1 MTTKF
6 ETHEHDVLIIGAGGA
21 GLRAAIEALGQGASV
36 GVVCKSL
43 LGKAHT
49 VMAEGGIA
57 AAMANVDRADDW
69 RTHFRDTMRGGK
81 FLNHWRMAQLHA
93 QEAPDRIRELEQWGA
108 LFDRT
113 SDGQIL
119 QRAFGGHTYKR
130 LCHVG
135 DRTGLEMIR
144 TLQDRGVSLGIDVYM
159 ECAVTRLLKVGDRV
173 AGAFGYWREQGRFV
187 VFKAKSVVLATGGI
201 GKMYKVTSNSWE
213 YTADGMA
220 LAYEAG
226 AELKDMEFVQFHPTG
241 MVWPPGV
248 QGILVTEA
256 VRGEGGIL
264 RNKLGERFMEKYDP
278 KRMELSTRDV
288 VARAIYTEVREGR
301 GSEHGGA
308 FLDIS
313 QKPAEYVKKKLPSM
327 YHQFLEL
334 ADVDITKGP
343 MEVGPTC
350 HYVMGGVR
358 VDPETAAATIP
369 GLYAA
374 GEVAAG
380 LHGANRLGGN
390 SLSDLLVFG
399 RRAGL
404 AAAQHA
410 KKVSPANIDQAQID
424 QAERDMLA
432 PFQNGSGESPYQ
444 IHRDLQDTMQKLVGI
459 FRNEGDLRQAL
470 DELAKLKERCTR
482 MQVEGS
488 RLFNPGWHL
497 SYDLR
502 FMLTIS
508 EAVTRSALARRES
521 RGAHSRIDYPSL
533 DTTWGQQNNIIASQ
547 RGAMTLRQEPV
558 PAMPEELQRILAEEA
573 EAVAG
578 RGK

>member
-1 MTTKF
+1 VTSMY

-21 GLRAAIEALGQGASV
+21 GLRAAIEALSQDVRV

-57 AAMANVDRADDW
+57 AAMANVDKSDDW
-69 RTHFRDTMRGGK
+69 RAHFRDTMRGGK
-81 FLNHWRMAQLHA
+81 FLNNWRMAQLHA
-93 QEAPDRIRELEQWGA
+93 QEAPERVRELEQWGA

-113 SDGQIL
+113 ENGDIL
-119 QRAFGGHTYKR
+119 QRAFGGHTFKR

-144 TLQDRGVSLGIDVYM
+144 TLQDRGVHLGIDVYM
-159 ECAVTRLLKVGDRV
+159 ECTITRLLKDGDRI
-173 AGAFGYWREQGRFV
+173 AGAFGYWREQGRFI
-187 VFKAKSVVLATGGI
+187 VFRAKSVIICTGGI
-201 GKMYKVTSNSWE
+201 GKTWKITSNSWE
-213 YTADGMA
+213 YTGDGMA
-220 LAYEAG
+220 LAYDAG
-226 AELKDMEFVQFHPTG
+226 ADLMDMEFVQFHPTG

-264 RNKLGERFMEKYDP
+264 RNKDGERFMERYDP
-278 KRMELSTRDV
+278 KKLELSTRDV

-301 GSEHGGA
+301 GTEHGGA

-313 QKPAEYVKKKLPSM
+313 HQPADYVKRKLPSM

-334 ADVDITKGP
+334 ADVDITKEP

-350 HYVMGGVR
+350 HYMMGGIR
-358 VDPETAAATIP
+358 VKAETAQASIP
-369 GLYAA
+369 GLFAA
-374 GEVAAG
+374 GEAAVG

-404 AAAQHA
+404 AAAEHA
-410 KKVSPANIDQAQID
+410 KGSQTPAIDSSQIEEAVR
-424 QAERDMLA
+424 QMLA
-432 PFQNGSGESPYQ
+432 PFEQPEGDSPYA
-444 IHRDLQDTMQKLVGI
+444 IHDDLQGTMQSLVGI
-459 FRNEGDLRQAL
+459 FRDEEDLRRAL
-470 DELAKLKERCTR
+470 SELEKLKARAAHVR
-482 MQVEGS
+482 VEGS

-497 SYDLR
+497 AWDLR
-502 FMLTIS
+502 SLLTVA

-521 RGAHSRIDYPSL
+521 RGAHSRIDYPAL
-533 DTTWGQQNNIIASQ
+533 DDTWGMKHNVVVKKADT
-547 RGAMTLRQEPV
+547 MTLVEAPV
-558 PAMPEELQRILAEEA
+558 LEMPDDLKQLLAEDSGA
-573 EAVAG
+573 
-578 RGK
+578 K

>member
-1 MTTKF
+1 MNSKY

-21 GLRAAIEALGQGASV
+21 GLRAAIEALAQGVRV

-57 AAMANVDRADDW
+57 AAMANVDTSDDW

-81 FLNHWRMAQLHA
+81 FLNNWRMAQIHA
-93 QEAPDRIRELEQWGA
+93 QEAPDRVRELEQWGA

-113 SDGQIL
+113 ESGDIL
-119 QRAFGGHTYKR
+119 QRAFGGHTFKR

-144 TLQDRGVSLGIDVYM
+144 TLQDRGVHLGIDVYM
-159 ECAVTRLLKVGDRV
+159 ECTITRLLKDGDRIS
-173 AGAFGYWREQGRFV
+173 GAFGYWREQGRFV
-187 VFKAKSVVLATGGI
+187 MFRAKSVIICTGGI
-201 GKMYKVTSNSWE
+201 GKAWKITSNSWE
-213 YTADGMA
+213 CTGDGMA
-220 LAYEAG
+220 LAYDAG
-226 AELKDMEFVQFHPTG
+226 AELMDMEFVQFHPTG

-264 RNKLGERFMEKYDP
+264 RNKNGERFMERYDP
-278 KRMELSTRDV
+278 KNLELSTRDL
-288 VARAIYTEVREGR
+288 VARSIYTEVREGR
-301 GSEHGGA
+301 GTEHGGA

-313 QKPAEYVKKKLPSM
+313 HKPADYVKRKLPSM

-350 HYVMGGVR
+350 HYMMGGIH
-358 VDPETAAATIP
+358 VDAETAQTSIP
-369 GLYAA
+369 GLFAA
-374 GEVAAG
+374 GEAAVG
-380 LHGANRLGGN
+380 LHGSNRLGGN

-410 KKVSPANIDQAQID
+410 RQTEMPAIDSSQVEEAAQ
-424 QAERDMLA
+424 QMLA
-432 PFQNGSGESPYQ
+432 PFEQPDGDSPYV
-444 IHRDLQDTMQKLVGI
+444 IHDDLQSTMQSLVGI
-459 FRNEGDLRQAL
+459 FRTEEDLTRAL
-470 DELAKLKERCTR
+470 SELESLKSRATR
-482 MQVEGS
+482 VRVEGS

-497 SYDLR
+497 AWDLR
-502 FMLTIS
+502 NMLTVS
-508 EAVTRSALARRES
+508 EAVTRSALTRRES
-521 RGAHSRIDYPSL
+521 RGAHSRIDYPGL
-533 DTTWGQQNNIIASQ
+533 DDGWGKKHNVVVKKA
-547 RGAMTLRQEPV
+547 GAMTLVETPV
-558 PAMPEELQRILAEEA
+558 PEMPDDLKQLFAEETA
-573 EAVAG
+573 P
-578 RGK
+578 K

>member
-1 MTTKF
+1 MVNSKY

-21 GLRAAIEALGQGASV
+21 GLRAAIEALSQGANV

-57 AAMANVDRADDW
+57 AAMANVDPADDW
-69 RTHFRDTMRGGK
+69 RAHFCDTMRGGK
-81 FLNHWRMAQLHA
+81 FLNNWRMAQLHA
-93 QEAPDRIRELEQWGA
+93 QEAPDRVRELEQWGA

-113 SDGQIL
+113 ADGDIL
-119 QRAFGGHTYKR
+119 QRAFGGHTFKR

-144 TLQDRGVSLGIDVYM
+144 TLQDRGVQMGFHVYM
-159 ECAVTRLLKVGDRV
+159 ECAVTKLLTDGNRV
-173 AGAFGYWREQGRFV
+173 CGAVGYWREQGRFI
-187 VFKAKSVVLATGGI
+187 VFRAKSVVLATGGI
-201 GKMYKVTSNSWE
+201 GKAWKITSNSWE
-213 YTADGMA
+213 YTGDGMA
-220 LAYEAG
+220 LAYDAG
-226 AELKDMEFVQFHPTG
+226 AELVDMEFVQFHPTG

-248 QGILVTEA
+248 QGLLVTEA
-256 VRGEGGIL
+256 VRGEGGVL
-264 RNKLGERFMEKYDP
+264 RNRLGERFMERYDP
-278 KRMELSTRDV
+278 EKLDLSTRDV

-301 GSEHGGA
+301 GTEHGGA

-313 QKPAEYVKKKLPSM
+313 QKPAEYVKRKLPSM

-404 AAAQHA
+404 AAAQYA
-410 KKVSPANIDQAQID
+410 KKIGQANLDSAQIEG
-424 QAERDMLA
+424 AEQEMLA
-432 PFQNGSGESPYQ
+432 PFQNVSGESPFQ
-444 IHRDLQDTMQKLVGI
+444 IHRDLEDTMQKLVGI
-459 FRNEGDLRQAL
+459 FRNEEDLRRAL
-470 DELAKLKERCTR
+470 NESE
-482 MQVEGS
+482 
-488 RLFNPGWHL
+488 N
-497 SYDLR
+497 
-502 FMLTIS
+502 LTVR
-508 EAVTRSALARRES
+508 A
-521 RGAHSRIDYPSL
+521 
-533 DTTWGQQNNIIASQ
+533 
-547 RGAMTLRQEPV
+547 
-558 PAMPEELQRILAEEA
+558 
-573 EAVAG
+573 
-578 RGK
+578 

>member
-1 MTTKF
+1 VNSKY
-6 ETHEHDVLIIGAGGA
+6 EVHEHDVLIIGAGGA
-21 GLRAAIEALGQGASV
+21 GLRAAIEALAQGVRV

-57 AAMANVDRADDW
+57 AAMANVDTSDNWRA
-69 RTHFRDTMRGGK
+69 HFCDTMRGGK
-81 FLNHWRMAQLHA
+81 FLNNWRMAQLHA
-93 QEAPDRIRELEQWGA
+93 QEAPERVRELEQWGA

-113 SDGQIL
+113 ENGDIL
-119 QRAFGGHTYKR
+119 QRAFGGHSFKR

-144 TLQDRGVSLGIDVYM
+144 TLQDRGVQLGIDVYM
-159 ECAVTRLLKVGDRV
+159 ECTITRLLKDGDRI

-187 VFKAKSVVLATGGI
+187 VFRAKSVIICTGGI
-201 GKMYKVTSNSWE
+201 GKAWKITSNSWE
-213 YTADGMA
+213 YTGDGMA
-220 LAYEAG
+220 LAYDAG
-226 AELKDMEFVQFHPTG
+226 ADLMDMEFVQFHPTG

-256 VRGEGGIL
+256 VRGEGGVL
-264 RNKLGERFMEKYDP
+264 RNKNGERFMERYDP
-278 KRMELSTRDV
+278 KKLELSTRDV
-288 VARAIYTEVREGR
+288 VARSIYTEVREGR
-301 GSEHGGA
+301 GTEHGGA

-313 QKPAEYVKKKLPSM
+313 HKPADYVKRKLPSM

-350 HYVMGGVR
+350 HYMMGGIR
-358 VDPETAAATIP
+358 VNAETAQASIP
-369 GLYAA
+369 GLFAA
-374 GEVAAG
+374 GEAAVG

-404 AAAQHA
+404 AAAEHA
-410 KKVSPANIDQAQID
+410 KRSEMPTIDSSQIEEAVR
-424 QAERDMLA
+424 QMLTPFERSD
-432 PFQNGSGESPYQ
+432 GDSPYT
-444 IHRDLQDTMQKLVGI
+444 IHDDLQTVMQSLVGI
-459 FRNEGDLRQAL
+459 FRDEEDLRRAL
-470 DELAKLKERCTR
+470 SELDVLKARAAR
-482 MQVEGS
+482 VRVEGS

-497 SYDLR
+497 AWDLHS
-502 FMLTIS
+502 MLTVA

-521 RGAHSRIDYPSL
+521 RGAHSRIDYPGL
-533 DTTWGQQNNIIASQ
+533 DDAWGKKHNVVVEKA
-547 RGAMTLRQEPV
+547 GTMTLVETPV
-558 PAMPEELQRILAEEA
+558 LDMPDDLKQLLAEESGA
-573 EAVAG
+573 
-578 RGK
+578 K